1 MPGSRGSEALA
12 VVITL
17 YITSFIAIG
26 LRFYTHGFILK
37 HFFAEDYITL
47 VSLILY
53 TAYTICAALSI
64 KYGLGSHV
72 VDVPPDNRPK
82 AILYRWITTFIY
94 VLLSLLTKWI
104 VGIFLLRICPRKRW
118 RQITIRVILAV
129 ITIFSF
135 IYEVFAIRTCDPIEL
150 QWTRYNPIPPTEGSC
165 NATTFATV
173 TIYISA
179 FLNVAAD
186 WILPA
191 LPATLVWKA
200 QIPQREKISIIVL
213 LALGSVASIAT
224 IVRIPFAKGYLDN
237 PDYLYTS
244 VDLGI
249 WSTVE
254 IGVALITSS
263 LATLKPL
270 LKRMRFFNT
279 ISSSERLGSD
289 SDERIS
295 NTTFGRKPTITK
307 RVDASSNLQGEG
319 ELWRK
324 DSMGVEL
331 VCQSDSMRAPDRIQ
345 DCDIEI
351 GYHKG
356 FRDNYKRV

>member
-1 MPGSRGSEALA
+1 MMPESRGPEALA

-17 YITSFIAIG
+17 YVTSFIAIG
-26 LRFYTHGFILK
+26 LRLYTHGFILK
-37 HFFAEDYITL
+37 HFFAEDYISL
-47 VSLILY
+47 ASLILY

-64 KYGLGSHV
+64 KYGVGSHV

-82 AILYRWITTFIY
+82 AIFYRWILTFIY
-94 VLLSLLTKWI
+94 VILSMLTKWI

-118 RQITIRVILAV
+118 RQITIWTILAV
-129 ITIFSF
+129 ITIFSL

-173 TIYISA
+173 TTYISA
-179 FLNVAAD
+179 FLSVVAD

-237 PDYLYTS
+237 PDYLYTT

-254 IGVALITSS
+254 IGVALTTSS

-270 LKRMRFFNT
+270 LKQMRLFST
-279 ISSSERLGSD
+279 ISSSERLGSY
-289 SDERIS
+289 SDERIN
-295 NTTFGRKPTITK
+295 NTAIVRKITVTK
-307 RVDASSNLQGEG
+307 RVDVSSAPRGEG
-319 ELWRK
+319 ESWRNK
-324 DSMGVEL
+324 RDRKESMDVEL
-331 VCQSDSMRAPDRIQ
+331 VSQRGDMYFPDRNQ
-345 DCDIEI
+345 GSDIEI
-351 GYHKG
+351 GLHK
-356 FRDNYKRV
+356 

>member
-1 MPGSRGSEALA
+1 MRIYRAL
-12 VVITL
+12 
-17 YITSFIAIG
+17 
-26 LRFYTHGFILK
+26 
-37 HFFAEDYITL
+37 
-47 VSLILY
+47 
-53 TAYTICAALSI
+53 
-64 KYGLGSHV
+64 
-72 VDVPPDNRPK
+72 
-82 AILYRWITTFIY
+82 
-94 VLLSLLTKWI
+94 
-104 VGIFLLRICPRKRW
+104 
-118 RQITIRVILAV
+118 
-129 ITIFSF
+129 
-135 IYEVFAIRTCDPIEL
+135 
-150 QWTRYNPIPPTEGSC
+150 
-165 NATTFATV
+165 
-173 TIYISA
+173 TIY
-179 FLNVAAD
+179 
-186 WILPA
+186 
-191 LPATLVWKA
+191 
-200 QIPQREKISIIVL
+200 R
-213 LALGSVASIAT
+213 ASIAT